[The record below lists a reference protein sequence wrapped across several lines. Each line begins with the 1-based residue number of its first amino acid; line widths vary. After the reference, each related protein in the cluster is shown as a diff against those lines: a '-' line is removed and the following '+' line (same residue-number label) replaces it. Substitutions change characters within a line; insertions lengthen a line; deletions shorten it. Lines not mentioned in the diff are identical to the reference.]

1 MLSGIAAHCDPSIS
15 RDWVTKCRVS
25 PEIHMPGRTAKFV
38 SAIFVSILAGI
49 PLATVSHGATP
60 AADDCLSGPK
70 DPAPNGS
77 HWYYRI
83 DHATKRHCWY
93 LKGEQFSQSAAAN
106 SSPSAKTASPT
117 AEATTQRSIAD
128 AHAELPAQ
136 TAIETPKRSDGLAL
150 AIAADTT
157 VATSAAETQ
166 RSAIASRWPEQTGT
180 SSSTVP
186 PSTAANS
193 DAAAPSDPD
202 ATPSSAPAAITLA
215 AADSSPEKQPGSI
228 QTLLLVILGALA
240 LAGLIGSA
248 VFRFGNLRWT
258 GRRTIQ
264 IDRQSLWETDRRSP
278 PVEFDPGARIG
289 RDDIPWELRTADDP
303 NGRVQEMLA
312 RLARSATI

>member
-1 MLSGIAAHCDPSIS
+1 
-15 RDWVTKCRVS
+15 
-25 PEIHMPGRTAKFV
+25 MPGRTAKFV
-38 SAIFVSILAGI
+38 SVVVASVLAGI
-49 PLATVSHGATP
+49 PLATISHGATP

-93 LKGEQFSQSAAAN
+93 LKGEKLSQSAAPN
-106 SSPSAKTASPT
+106 SST
-117 AEATTQRSIAD
+117 AETTTQRSIAD

-136 TAIETPKRSDGLAL
+136 AAIEAPKRGDGLAP
-150 AIAADTT
+150 AAD
-157 VATSAAETQ
+157 ATIATPAAETQ
-166 RSAIASRWPEQTGT
+166 RSAVASRWPEQSGT
-180 SSSTVP
+180 SSSTVS

-193 DAAAPSDPD
+193 GVAAPPDSD
-202 ATPSSAPAAITLA
+202 ATPPTAPAAVALA

-248 VFRFGNLRWT
+248 VFRFGNLRWI

-264 IDRQSLWETDRRSP
+264 VDRQAIWETANIDRRSP
-278 PVEFDPGARIG
+278 TVDLDSGARIR
-289 RDDIPWELRTADDP
+289 RDEIPWELRTADDP
-303 NGRVQEMLA
+303 NGRIEDMLA
-312 RLARSATI
+312 RLARSATN

>member
-1 MLSGIAAHCDPSIS
+1 
-15 RDWVTKCRVS
+15 
-25 PEIHMPGRTAKFV
+25 MPGRTAKFV
-38 SAIFVSILAGI
+38 SVVVAGVLAGI
-49 PLATVSHGATP
+49 PLATISHGATP

-93 LKGEQFSQSAAAN
+93 LKGEKLSQSAAPN
-106 SSPSAKTASPT
+106 SST
-117 AEATTQRSIAD
+117 AETTTQRSIAD

-136 TAIETPKRSDGLAL
+136 AAIEAPKRGDGLAP
-150 AIAADTT
+150 AAD
-157 VATSAAETQ
+157 ATIATPAAETQ
-166 RSAIASRWPEQTGT
+166 RSAVASRWPEQSGT
-180 SSSTVP
+180 SSSTVS

-193 DAAAPSDPD
+193 GVAAPPDSD
-202 ATPSSAPAAITLA
+202 ATLPTAPAAVALA

-248 VFRFGNLRWT
+248 VFRFGNLRWI

-264 IDRQSLWETDRRSP
+264 VDRQAIWETANIDRRSP
-278 PVEFDPGARIG
+278 TVDFDSGARIR
-289 RDDIPWELRTADDP
+289 RDEIPWELRTADDP
-303 NGRVQEMLA
+303 NGRIEDMLT
-312 RLARSATI
+312 RLARSATN

>member
-1 MLSGIAAHCDPSIS
+1 
-15 RDWVTKCRVS
+15 
-25 PEIHMPGRTAKFV
+25 MPGRTAKFV
-38 SAIFVSILAGI
+38 SVVVASVLAGI
-49 PLATVSHGATP
+49 PLATISHGATP

-93 LKGEQFSQSAAAN
+93 LKGEKLSQSAAPN
-106 SSPSAKTASPT
+106 SST
-117 AEATTQRSIAD
+117 AETTTQRSIAD

-136 TAIETPKRSDGLAL
+136 AAIEAPKRGDGLAP
-150 AIAADTT
+150 AAD
-157 VATSAAETQ
+157 ATIATPAAETQ
-166 RSAIASRWPEQTGT
+166 RSAVASRWPEQSGT
-180 SSSTVP
+180 SSSTVS

-193 DAAAPSDPD
+193 GVAAPPDSD
-202 ATPSSAPAAITLA
+202 ATPPAAPAAVALA

-248 VFRFGNLRWT
+248 VFRFGNLRWI

-264 IDRQSLWETDRRSP
+264 VDRQAIWETANIDRRSP
-278 PVEFDPGARIG
+278 TVDFDSGARIR
-289 RDDIPWELRTADDP
+289 RDEIPWELRTADDP
-303 NGRVQEMLA
+303 NGRIEDMLA
-312 RLARSATI
+312 RLARSATN

>member
-1 MLSGIAAHCDPSIS
+1 
-15 RDWVTKCRVS
+15 
-25 PEIHMPGRTAKFV
+25 MPGRTAKFV
-38 SAIFVSILAGI
+38 SVVVASVLAGI
-49 PLATVSHGATP
+49 PLATISHGATP

-93 LKGEQFSQSAAAN
+93 LKGEKLSQSAAPN
-106 SSPSAKTASPT
+106 SST
-117 AEATTQRSIAD
+117 AETTTQRSIAD

-136 TAIETPKRSDGLAL
+136 AAIEAPKRGDGLAP
-150 AIAADTT
+150 AAD
-157 VATSAAETQ
+157 ATIATPAAETQ
-166 RSAIASRWPEQTGT
+166 RSAVASRWPEQSGT
-180 SSSTVP
+180 SSSTVS

-193 DAAAPSDPD
+193 GVAAPPDPD
-202 ATPSSAPAAITLA
+202 ATLPTAPAAVALA

-248 VFRFGNLRWT
+248 VFRFGNLRWI

-264 IDRQSLWETDRRSP
+264 VDRQAIWETANIDRRSP
-278 PVEFDPGARIG
+278 TVDLDSGARIR
-289 RDDIPWELRTADDP
+289 RDEIPWELRTADDP
-303 NGRVQEMLA
+303 NGRIEDMLA
-312 RLARSATI
+312 RLARSATN

>member
-1 MLSGIAAHCDPSIS
+1 
-15 RDWVTKCRVS
+15 
-25 PEIHMPGRTAKFV
+25 MPGRTAKFV
-38 SAIFVSILAGI
+38 SVVVASVLAGI
-49 PLATVSHGATP
+49 PLATISHGATP

-93 LKGEQFSQSAAAN
+93 LKGEKLSQSAAPN
-106 SSPSAKTASPT
+106 SST
-117 AEATTQRSIAD
+117 AETTTQRSIAD

-136 TAIETPKRSDGLAL
+136 AAIEAPKRGNGLAP
-150 AIAADTT
+150 AAD
-157 VATSAAETQ
+157 ATIATPAAETQ
-166 RSAIASRWPEQTGT
+166 RSAVASRWPEQSGT
-180 SSSTVP
+180 SSSTVS

-193 DAAAPSDPD
+193 GVAAPPDSD
-202 ATPSSAPAAITLA
+202 ATPPAAPAAVALA

-248 VFRFGNLRWT
+248 VFRFGNLRWI

-264 IDRQSLWETDRRSP
+264 VDRQAIWETANIDRRSP
-278 PVEFDPGARIG
+278 TVDLDSGARIR
-289 RDDIPWELRTADDP
+289 RDEIPWELRTADDP
-303 NGRVQEMLA
+303 NGRIEDMLA
-312 RLARSATI
+312 RLARSATN

>member
-1 MLSGIAAHCDPSIS
+1 
-15 RDWVTKCRVS
+15 
-25 PEIHMPGRTAKFV
+25 MPGRTAKFV
-38 SAIFVSILAGI
+38 SVVVASVLAGI
-49 PLATVSHGATP
+49 PLATISHGATP

-93 LKGEQFSQSAAAN
+93 LKGEKLSQSAAPN
-106 SSPSAKTASPT
+106 SST
-117 AEATTQRSIAD
+117 AETTTQRSIAD

-136 TAIETPKRSDGLAL
+136 AAIEAPKRDDGLAP
-150 AIAADTT
+150 AAD
-157 VATSAAETQ
+157 ATIATPAAETQ
-166 RSAIASRWPEQTGT
+166 RSAVASRWPEQSGT
-180 SSSTVP
+180 SSSTVS

-193 DAAAPSDPD
+193 GVAAPPDSD
-202 ATPSSAPAAITLA
+202 ATPPAAPAAVALA

-248 VFRFGNLRWT
+248 VFRFGNLRWI

-264 IDRQSLWETDRRSP
+264 VDRQAIWETANIDRRSP
-278 PVEFDPGARIG
+278 TVDLDSGARIR
-289 RDDIPWELRTADDP
+289 RDEIPWELRTADDP
-303 NGRVQEMLA
+303 NGRIEDMLA
-312 RLARSATI
+312 RLARSATN

>member
-1 MLSGIAAHCDPSIS
+1 
-15 RDWVTKCRVS
+15 
-25 PEIHMPGRTAKFV
+25 MPGRTAKFV
-38 SAIFVSILAGI
+38 SVVVASVLAGI
-49 PLATVSHGATP
+49 PLATISHGATP

-83 DHATKRHCWY
+83 DHTTKRNCWY
-93 LKGEQFSQSAAAN
+93 LKGEKLSQNAAPN
-106 SSPSAKTASPT
+106 SST
-117 AEATTQRSIAD
+117 AETTTQRSIAD

-136 TAIETPKRSDGLAL
+136 AAIEAPKRGNGLAP
-150 AIAADTT
+150 AAD
-157 VATSAAETQ
+157 ATIATPAAETQ
-166 RSAIASRWPEQTGT
+166 RSAVASRWPEQSGT
-180 SSSTVP
+180 SSSTVS

-193 DAAAPSDPD
+193 GVAAPPDSD
-202 ATPSSAPAAITLA
+202 ATPPAAPAAVALA

-248 VFRFGNLRWT
+248 VFRFGNLRWI

-264 IDRQSLWETDRRSP
+264 VDRQAIWETANIDRRSP
-278 PVEFDPGARIG
+278 TVDLDSGARIR

-303 NGRVQEMLA
+303 NGRIEDMLA
-312 RLARSATI
+312 RLARSATN

>member
-1 MLSGIAAHCDPSIS
+1 
-15 RDWVTKCRVS
+15 
-25 PEIHMPGRTAKFV
+25 MPGRTAKFV
-38 SAIFVSILAGI
+38 SVVVASVLAGI
-49 PLATVSHGATP
+49 PLATISHGATP

-93 LKGEQFSQSAAAN
+93 LKGEKLSQSAAPN
-106 SSPSAKTASPT
+106 SST
-117 AEATTQRSIAD
+117 AETTTQRSIAD

-136 TAIETPKRSDGLAL
+136 AAIEAPKRGDGLAP
-150 AIAADTT
+150 AAD
-157 VATSAAETQ
+157 ATIATPAAETQ
-166 RSAIASRWPEQTGT
+166 RSAVASRWPEQSGT
-180 SSSTVP
+180 SSSTVS

-193 DAAAPSDPD
+193 GVAAPPDSD
-202 ATPSSAPAAITLA
+202 ATLPTAPAAVALA

-248 VFRFGNLRWT
+248 VFRFGNLRWI

-264 IDRQSLWETDRRSP
+264 VDRQAIWETANIDRRSP
-278 PVEFDPGARIG
+278 TVDLDSGARIR
-289 RDDIPWELRTADDP
+289 RDEIPWELRTADDP
-303 NGRVQEMLA
+303 NGRIEDMLA
-312 RLARSATI
+312 RLARSATN

>member
-1 MLSGIAAHCDPSIS
+1 
-15 RDWVTKCRVS
+15 
-25 PEIHMPGRTAKFV
+25 MPGRTAKFV
-38 SAIFVSILAGI
+38 SVVVASVLAGI
-49 PLATVSHGATP
+49 PLATISYGATP

-93 LKGEQFSQSAAAN
+93 LKGEKLSQNAAPN
-106 SSPSAKTASPT
+106 SST
-117 AEATTQRSIAD
+117 AETTTQRSIAD

-136 TAIETPKRSDGLAL
+136 AAIEAPKRGNGLAP
-150 AIAADTT
+150 AAD
-157 VATSAAETQ
+157 ATIATPAAETQ
-166 RSAIASRWPEQTGT
+166 RSAVASRWPEQSGT
-180 SSSTVP
+180 SSSTVS

-193 DAAAPSDPD
+193 GVAAPADSD
-202 ATPSSAPAAITLA
+202 ATPPAAPAAVALA

-248 VFRFGNLRWT
+248 VFRFGNLRWI

-264 IDRQSLWETDRRSP
+264 VDRQAIWETANIDRRSP
-278 PVEFDPGARIG
+278 TVDLDSGARIR
-289 RDDIPWELRTADDP
+289 RDEIPWELRTADDP
-303 NGRVQEMLA
+303 NGRIEDMLA
-312 RLARSATI
+312 RLARSATN

>member
-1 MLSGIAAHCDPSIS
+1 
-15 RDWVTKCRVS
+15 
-25 PEIHMPGRTAKFV
+25 MPGRTAKFV
-38 SAIFVSILAGI
+38 SVVVASVLAGI
-49 PLATVSHGATP
+49 PLATISHGATP

-93 LKGEQFSQSAAAN
+93 LKGEKLSQSAAPN
-106 SSPSAKTASPT
+106 SST
-117 AEATTQRSIAD
+117 AETTTQRSIAD

-136 TAIETPKRSDGLAL
+136 AAIEAPKRGDGLAP
-150 AIAADTT
+150 AAD
-157 VATSAAETQ
+157 ATIATPAAETQ
-166 RSAIASRWPEQTGT
+166 RSAVASRWPEQSGT
-180 SSSTVP
+180 SSSTVS

-193 DAAAPSDPD
+193 GVAAPPDSD
-202 ATPSSAPAAITLA
+202 ATPPAAPAAVALA

-248 VFRFGNLRWT
+248 VFRFGNLRWI

-264 IDRQSLWETDRRSP
+264 VDRQAIWETTNIDRRSP
-278 PVEFDPGARIG
+278 TVDLDSGARIR
-289 RDDIPWELRTADDP
+289 RDEIPWELRTADDP
-303 NGRVQEMLA
+303 NGRIEDMLA
-312 RLARSATI
+312 RLARSATN

>member
-1 MLSGIAAHCDPSIS
+1 
-15 RDWVTKCRVS
+15 
-25 PEIHMPGRTAKFV
+25 MPGRTAKFV
-38 SAIFVSILAGI
+38 SVVVASVLAGI
-49 PLATVSHGATP
+49 PLATISHGATP

-93 LKGEQFSQSAAAN
+93 LKGEKLSQNAAPN
-106 SSPSAKTASPT
+106 SST
-117 AEATTQRSIAD
+117 AETTTQRSIAD

-136 TAIETPKRSDGLAL
+136 AAIEAPKRGNGLAP
-150 AIAADTT
+150 AAD
-157 VATSAAETQ
+157 ATIATPAAETQ
-166 RSAIASRWPEQTGT
+166 RSAVASRWPEQSGT
-180 SSSTVP
+180 SSSTVS

-193 DAAAPSDPD
+193 GVAAPADSD
-202 ATPSSAPAAITLA
+202 ATPPAAPAAVALA

-248 VFRFGNLRWT
+248 VFRFGNLRWI

-264 IDRQSLWETDRRSP
+264 VDRQAIWETANIDRRSP
-278 PVEFDPGARIG
+278 TVDLDSGARIR
-289 RDDIPWELRTADDP
+289 RDEIPWELRTADDP
-303 NGRVQEMLA
+303 NGRIEDMLA
-312 RLARSATI
+312 RLARGATN